1 MRIREVWVR
10 FYKSFNF
17 DYELKATPGSKAKP
31 WQQLED
37 GWMPHVRV
45 PIEPDIT
52 AVVGANES
60 GKTHLLDAI
69 RIALT
74 GEGLLQRDFC
84 RSSSL
89 FSVEHG
95 SRLYPEVGL
104 TLTPSEGEASVL
116 RDNNIPVRKNGDLL
130 MLRPAPGVTA
140 VVGSDEER
148 VDLTSTQAAA
158 LQALMPHPHELKTEV
173 ALPDSVSISALAHDG
188 SRFRSRSERK
198 RLLDI
203 ISSFTS
209 TNDVTANAASLVP
222 SDLEDTE
229 AAAQQ
234 LGVDLL
240 VGVARIEESSFQELQ
255 KAIAEER
262 EGLVNGLIQEM
273 NNSIARHLNVSRWWT
288 QDPEFQLR
296 VSPREHELVFT
307 IRDRTG
313 TDYSFTE
320 RSRGLRYFL
329 SYYVQL
335 LAHDRPA
342 ELPEVLLMDEPDAY
356 LSASGQQDLL
366 RVLEHQARPDDS
378 DREDQVIYV
387 THSPFLINR
396 NAGHRVRVVD
406 KGARDEGTRLVKDAT
421 RNHYEPLRTSLGAF
435 VAETA
440 FIGGDNLFV
449 EGISDQV
456 LLAGMNARL
465 LRLGTPPS
473 QCLDLNQVTIVHGGS
488 NVPYMLYLARG
499 RDQIKPACA
508 VLVDGDDAGQTMRK
522 QIRRGGAH
530 GKPTV
535 SDDLIIDLAEW
546 AAAASLTVTDG
557 VRVREPEDL
566 VPVSVAVA
574 AARRYAR
581 NFLGL
586 DETSYKILT
595 EDSVTNL
602 ISDKDGSLWDALA
615 AAFRT
620 AFDTEIGKAGFAKE
634 LLAYLTDSE
643 ADGGPRPPGVP
654 ALDSHFGALL
664 LKLTDTLTLAR
675 ERENDAR
682 RDQRLERIIDTFTA
696 DHPIGCTRD
705 RAAVVLKRIDAA
717 VDDTF
722 AGDVIHA
729 GTTRLRREFKL
740 ATEPLKNV
748 DDYAGFLEQLKNL
761 RHLERLNHQGV
772 V

>member
-1 MRIREVWVR
+1 MIYPLVKEMAAVG
-10 FYKSFNF
+10 
-17 DYELKATPGSKAKP
+17 AP
-31 WQQLED
+31 
-37 GWMPHVRV
+37 VRV
-45 PIEPDIT
+45 PV
-52 AVVGANES
+52 AVA
-60 GKTHLLDAI
+60 
-69 RIALT
+69 
-74 GEGLLQRDFC
+74 C
-84 RSSSL
+84 RVL
-89 FSVEHG
+89 GFSKQG
-95 SRLYPEVGL
+95 YYKWLKQ
-104 TLTPSEGEASVL
+104 
-116 RDNNIPVRKNGDLL
+116 PV
-130 MLRPAPGVTA
+130 
-140 VVGSDEER
+140 
-148 VDLTSTQAAA
+148 
-158 LQALMPHPHELKTEV
+158 
-173 ALPDSVSISALAHDG
+173 SA
-188 SRFRSRSERK
+188 RE
-198 RLLDI
+198 
-203 ISSFTS
+203 
-209 TNDVTANAASLVP
+209 
-222 SDLEDTE
+222 
-229 AAAQQ
+229 
-234 LGVDLL
+234 
-240 VGVARIEESSFQELQ
+240 
-255 KAIAEER
+255 AEER
-262 EGLVNGLIQEM
+262 ELIAVLHQL
-273 NNSIARHLNVSRWWT
+273 HDD
-288 QDPEFQLR
+288 DPEGGYR
-296 VSPREHELVFT
+296 VLADDITELGYTLSERRVWRLCRIAGIQSVFT
-307 IRDRTG
+307 TRKT
-313 TDYSFTE
+313 
-320 RSRGLRYFL
+320 RY
-329 SYYVQL
+329 
-335 LAHDRPA
+335 
-342 ELPEVLLMDEPDAY
+342 
-356 LSASGQQDLL
+356 
-366 RVLEHQARPDDS
+366 
-378 DREDQVIYV
+378 
-387 THSPFLINR
+387 T
-396 NAGHRVRVVD
+396 
-406 KGARDEGTRLVKDAT
+406 
-421 RNHYEPLRTSLGAF
+421 
-435 VAETA
+435 
-440 FIGGDNLFV
+440 
-449 EGISDQV
+449 
-456 LLAGMNARL
+456 
-465 LRLGTPPS
+465 
-473 QCLDLNQVTIVHGGS
+473 
-488 NVPYMLYLARG
+488 
-499 RDQIKPACA
+499 
-508 VLVDGDDAGQTMRK
+508 
-522 QIRRGGAH
+522 GGAH

-535 SDDLIIDLAEW
+535 SDDLVIDLAEW

-586 DETSYKILT
+586 DGTSYKILT